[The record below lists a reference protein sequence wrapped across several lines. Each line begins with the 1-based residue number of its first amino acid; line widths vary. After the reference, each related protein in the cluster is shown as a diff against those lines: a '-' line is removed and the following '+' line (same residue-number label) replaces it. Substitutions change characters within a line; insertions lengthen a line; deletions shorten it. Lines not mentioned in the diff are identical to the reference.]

1 MILVQIFFVYY
12 DLFSLIYSDLL
23 LFSAN
28 QVIFSKN
35 LWIVKGNILKIL
47 SVNYSWCFDKIQIV
61 NDIEYRGHVLGQ

>member
-1 MILVQIFFVYY
+1 MILVLIFFVYY

-47 SVNYSWCFDKIQIV
+47 SVN
-61 NDIEYRGHVLGQ
+61 